1 MSLDFS
7 PGFKKIY
14 WEIREGERFLTI
26 RTYGNDVGETLI
38 GIFARDEMNACVGL
52 VWGGNFGAG
61 EAEKGK
67 RRKTEGRRKV
77 ENEG

>member
-1 MSLDFS
+1 MMW
-7 PGFKKIY
+7 GKA
-14 WEIREGERFLTI
+14 
-26 RTYGNDVGETLI
+26 LI
-38 GIFARDEMNACVGL
+38 GIFARDEMNVCVGL

-61 EAEKGK
+61 EAKKGK